1 MPHIY
6 IDGKRIE
13 TQNGKT
19 IIEAAY
25 DNGLYVPHFCW
36 HPELSVAGNCRMCL
50 VEVGLP
56 KRLPNGEFETDMNG
70 NIIVSYMPKLQIACA
85 TQIVDGMHVRINHDK
100 VIKAQEA
107 VMEFLLI
114 NHPLDCPICDEA
126 GQCKLQEYAFNHS
139 RGQSRFEETKNH
151 KDKRVP
157 WGPNVLFDAERCISC
172 SRCIRFA
179 KEIAKQ
185 DVLTFVQRGDHVTI
199 KVQDGARFD
208 NNYSMNVIDICPVG
222 ALTSPDFRFKS
233 RVWDMSFNPSICMG
247 CSRGCNIQIGVRNNE
262 ILRIEPKTNMYVNK
276 YWMCDYGR
284 LSYYKKIN
292 ENRVLNPS
300 INKNGERKEVSWDE
314 AISYAATLLKKYKPN
329 EIMFIGSGRSSTEN
343 NYVLAKFAKSI
354 IKTSNIDYFE
364 RIDETFADD
373 FLRTKDL
380 NPNAAGCREV
390 GVIPG
395 SEKFSTKHLVEN
407 IRNGSI
413 KLVYIMDEDFDLKD
427 EYLEVISKAEA
438 VIIHALNHSKL
449 TEKADVVFASSY
461 FAESEGTFINV
472 NRRVQLFEPALV
484 TSENLHRM
492 GMKMSRLDKF
502 GAHNDRWTQK
512 EIRNCRPAWR
522 VLTQLAMHFSFK
534 FDFTRAED
542 VFNDITHN
550 IGSFHGMSY
559 KLLKKHQGVV
569 LGKASSPDPVL
580 HNYESH
586 YMKPN

>member
-13 TQNGKT
+13 TQSGKT

-56 KRLPNGEFETDMNG
+56 KRLPNGEFETDSNG
-70 NIIVSYMPKLQIACA
+70 NIVVSYMPKLQIACA
-85 TQIVDGMHVRINHDK
+85 TQVADGMHVRINHDK

-139 RGQSRFEETKNH
+139 RGESRFEETKNH

-185 DVLTFVQRGDHVTI
+185 DVLSFVQRGDHVTI
-199 KVQDGARFD
+199 KVQDGAKFD

-233 RVWDMSFNPSICMG
+233 RVWDMSFNDSICMG

-292 ENRVLNPS
+292 ENRVVSPAVK
-300 INKNGERKEVSWDE
+300 KNGVQTEVSWDE
-314 AISYAATLLKKYKPN
+314 AISTAASILRKYKPS
-329 EIMFIGSGRSSTEN
+329 EMMFVGSGRSSTEN
-343 NYVLAKFAKSI
+343 NYALARFAKNVAKSV
-354 IKTSNIDYFE
+354 NLDFYE
-364 RIDETFADD
+364 RTDQSFADD
-373 FLRTKDL
+373 FLRTNDL
-380 NPNAAGCREV
+380 NPNSAGCRNV
-390 GVIPG
+390 GVSPA
-395 SEKFSTKHLVEN
+395 SDKFSLKKLSEN
-407 IRNGSI
+407 ITNGSI
-413 KLVYIMDEDFDLKD
+413 KLVYIMDEDFDLEDK
-427 EYLEVISKAEA
+427 YIQALQKAEA
-438 VIIHALNHSKL
+438 IIIHSTNHSKL
-449 TEKADVVFASSY
+449 TEIADVVFASSY
-461 FAESEGTFINV
+461 FAESEGTFV
-472 NRRVQLFEPALV
+472 NTDNRVQYFEPALV
-484 TSENLHRM
+484 TTENLHRM

-502 GAHNDRWTQK
+502 GAANDRWTQK
-512 EIRNCRPAWR
+512 ELRNCRPAWK
-522 VLTQLAMHFSFK
+522 VLSLLASHFSVNFNYNK
-534 FDFTRAED
+534 SED
-542 VFNDITHN
+542 VFNDIAHN
-550 IGSFHGMSY
+550 VGSFNGMSY
-559 KLLKKHQGVV
+559 RLLKKHQGIIV
-569 LGKASSPDPVL
+569 GKSSNPDPVR

>member
-13 TQNGKT
+13 TQSGKT

-56 KRLPNGEFETDMNG
+56 KRLPNGEFETDSNG

-85 TQIVDGMHVRINHDK
+85 TQVADGMHVRINHNK

-139 RGQSRFEETKNH
+139 RGESRFEETKNH
-151 KDKRVP
+151 KDKRVS

-185 DVLTFVQRGDHVTI
+185 DVLSFVQRGDHVTI
-199 KVQDGARFD
+199 KVQDGAKFD

-233 RVWDMSFNPSICMG
+233 RVWDMSFNDSICMG

-292 ENRVLNPS
+292 ENRVVGPTVK
-300 INKNGERKEVSWDE
+300 KNGTQTEVSWEE
-314 AISYAATLLKKYKPN
+314 AISTAASILRKYKPS
-329 EIMFIGSGRSSTEN
+329 EMMFIGSGRSSTEN
-343 NYVLAKFAKSI
+343 NYALARFAKNVAKSV
-354 IKTSNIDYFE
+354 NLDFYE
-364 RIDETFADD
+364 RIEQSFADD
-373 FLRTKDL
+373 FLRTNDL
-380 NPNAAGCREV
+380 NPNSAGCRSV
-390 GVIPG
+390 GVSPA
-395 SEKFSTKHLVEN
+395 SDKFSLKKLSEN
-407 IRNGSI
+407 ITNGSI
-413 KLVYIMDEDFDLKD
+413 KLVYIMDDDFDLEDK
-427 EYLEVISKAEA
+427 YIQALQKAEA
-438 VIIHALNHSKL
+438 IIIHSTNHSKL
-449 TEKADVVFASSY
+449 TEIADVVFASSY
-461 FAESEGTFINV
+461 FAESEGTFINID
-472 NRRVQLFEPALV
+472 NRVQHFEPALV
-484 TSENLHRM
+484 TTENLHRM

-502 GAHNDRWTQK
+502 GAANDRWTQK
-512 EIRNCRPAWR
+512 ELRNCRPAWK
-522 VLTQLAMHFSFK
+522 VLSLLASHFSVNFNYNK
-534 FDFTRAED
+534 SED
-542 VFNDITHN
+542 VFNDIAHN
-550 IGSFHGMSY
+550 VGSFNGMSY
-559 KLLKKHQGVV
+559 RLLKRHQGII
-569 LGKASSPDPVL
+569 LGKSSNPDPVL

>member
-13 TQNGKT
+13 TQSGKT

-56 KRLPNGEFETDMNG
+56 KRLPNGEFETDSNG

-85 TQIVDGMHVRINHDK
+85 TQVADGMHVRINHDK

-139 RGQSRFEETKNH
+139 RGESRFEETKNH
-151 KDKRVP
+151 KDKRVS

-185 DVLTFVQRGDHVTI
+185 DVLSFVQRGDHVTI
-199 KVQDGARFD
+199 KVQDGAKFD

-233 RVWDMSFNPSICMG
+233 RVWDMSFNDSICMG

-292 ENRVLNPS
+292 ENRVVSPTVK
-300 INKNGERKEVSWDE
+300 KNGTQTEVSWDE
-314 AISYAATLLKKYKPN
+314 AISTAASILRKYKPS
-329 EIMFIGSGRSSTEN
+329 EMMFIGSGRSSTEN
-343 NYVLAKFAKSI
+343 NYALARFAKNVAKSV
-354 IKTSNIDYFE
+354 NLDFYE
-364 RIDETFADD
+364 RIEQSFADD
-373 FLRTKDL
+373 FLRTNDL
-380 NPNAAGCREV
+380 NPNSAGCRSV
-390 GVIPG
+390 GVAPT
-395 SEKFSTKHLVEN
+395 SDKFSLKKLSEN
-407 IRNGSI
+407 ITNGSI
-413 KLVYIMDEDFDLKD
+413 KLIYIMDEDFDLEDK
-427 EYLEVISKAEA
+427 YIQALQKAEA
-438 VIIHALNHSKL
+438 IIIHSTNHSKL
-449 TEKADVVFASSY
+449 TEIADVVFASSY
-461 FAESEGTFINV
+461 FAESEGTFINID
-472 NRRVQLFEPALV
+472 NRVQYFEPALV
-484 TSENLHRM
+484 TTENLHRM

-502 GAHNDRWTQK
+502 GAANDRWTQK
-512 EIRNCRPAWR
+512 ELRNCRPAWK
-522 VLTQLAMHFSFK
+522 VLSLLASHFSVNFNYNK
-534 FDFTRAED
+534 SED
-542 VFNDITHN
+542 VFNDIAHN
-550 IGSFHGMSY
+550 VGSFNGMSY
-559 KLLKKHQGVV
+559 RLLKKHQGII
-569 LGKASSPDPVL
+569 LGKSSNPDPVL